1 MLTFTLIHYSL
12 TLSRLSPW
20 ICIWNWCLLSQS
32 CFVANQMPSSKLW
45 MQNRGTCQLPDA
57 FPSKA
62 APGKYKR
69 YFGFTS
75 HYTHRPFQQ
84 NHHHNTFVSSSSWPA
99 SSPFSSS
106 WGNRRRQGGSHG
118 VLSTE
123 AHMGEGGHLGGS
135 WYICEWCAIVF
146 KDRFIISH
154 L

>member
-1 MLTFTLIHYSL
+1 MLTFTLIQHCL

-57 FPSKA
+57 FPWKA

-75 HYTHRPFQQ
+75 QSHRQFQQ

-146 KDRFIISH
+146 KDRFIMSH